1 MKASDLPGE
10 LDSDFMVLETRLSL
24 LVEAFIKL
32 GGHKGR
38 LEFFSA
44 FRELMQEKE
53 AAGDE
58 VAVGVLNWAYLELA
72 ERLPVE

>member
-24 LVEAFIKL
+24 LIESFVKIGVHA
-32 GGHKGR
+32 GR
-38 LEFFSA
+38 SKFFDA

-58 VAVGVLNWAYLELA
+58 VAVQVLNWAYLELGN
-72 ERLPVE
+72 RLPVD